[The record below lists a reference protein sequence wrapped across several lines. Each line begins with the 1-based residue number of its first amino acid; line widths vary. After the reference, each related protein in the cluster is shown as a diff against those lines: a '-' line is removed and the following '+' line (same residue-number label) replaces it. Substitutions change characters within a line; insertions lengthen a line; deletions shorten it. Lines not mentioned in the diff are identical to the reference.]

1 MNLVHR
7 HASTASLR
15 AAQAL
20 VVGLWLFKT
29 GLWSWDDLAE
39 LPLALFQPVGLHRW
53 LPPSCSPWMLAAS
66 GLAALRWLAIGLLL
80 ATTIRRVRPYAFV
93 GAGIVLLH
101 FQALQ
106 HGFGFVN
113 HQEMVPLYALFVFGI
128 CAWGR
133 TSWDTRVPGLP
144 ILAILVMLCLV
155 YSIAGVYRVVR
166 HPELFSDPATMV
178 GWVLVNS
185 ARPLEYGWAIGL
197 NLPWSAW
204 LAWVMHVGFI
214 GVTVLEIG
222 APLALVWRPFRI
234 VFLAIMPIPFHVTCL
249 LLMNIFF
256 WENGVLML
264 LFLDA
269 GAWWTRW
276 AGRRSS

>member
-29 GLWSWDDLAE
+29 GLWAWDDLAE

-53 LPPSCSPWMLAAS
+53 LPPSCFPWLLTAS

-133 TSWDTRVPGLP
+133 TPWDTRVPGLP

-185 ARPLEYGWAIGL
+185 ARPLEYGWTIGL
-197 NLPWSAW
+197 NLPWSVW

-234 VFLAIMPIPFHVTCL
+234 VFLAIMAIPFHATCL
-249 LLMNIFF
+249 LLMNIIF

-264 LFLDA
+264 LFLERASDHQGSA
-269 GAWWTRW
+269 
-276 AGRRSS
+276 RRG